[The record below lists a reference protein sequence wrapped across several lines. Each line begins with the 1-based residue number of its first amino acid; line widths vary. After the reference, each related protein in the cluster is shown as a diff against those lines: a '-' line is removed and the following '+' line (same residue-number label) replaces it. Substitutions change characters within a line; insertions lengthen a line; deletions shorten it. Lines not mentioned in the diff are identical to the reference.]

1 MTTEKVDL
9 PIKNS
14 NIIAMIAMLVDDL
27 PIKISFS
34 IANC

>member
-1 MTTEKVDL
+1 MTTEIVDL

-27 PIKISFS
+27 PIKISNFQ
-34 IANC
+34 